1 MHMVRAA
8 CSSDDLE
15 SHLDRQVREFCAFAG
30 RSDDVPLL
38 ACEIAASVLAMC
50 ATLRRCERAG
60 IPDARLAAIVSPA
73 VELKLA
79 SPFFSRIRTWPRG
92 YAGDFETIEYLV
104 RGETS
109 ARDGGFAE
117 ALDRFLLAS
126 GMADQHRFK
135 VQAQADEIVAVCA
148 RGRQPRIL
156 VLGCGGGLDLLRARH
171 VIARSRARRV
181 LNDLDPEALALCR
194 ARVAAAGVE
203 PVLTT
208 ENCFVR
214 PSGVAALGPFDLV
227 VAGGVFDYVPTRL
240 LRRFLR
246 TASDRLLAPGGR
258 IFATNIVDGH
268 PYLSWMRHFGNWRL
282 IERTHDDLRLL
293 AHGLPLSVRVSL
305 DPTGLAWLARFDSA
319 IVPPCADSDEPAVP
333 GLVLEAWQ

>member
-1 MHMVRAA
+1 MMQAGT
-8 CSSDDLE
+8 SSIELE
-15 SHLDRQVREFCAFAG
+15 SQLDRQVREFCTFAG
-30 RSDDVPLL
+30 RRDEMPLL
-38 ACEIAASVLAMC
+38 ACEIAAAVLGMC

-73 VELKLA
+73 VELKRA

-109 ARDGGFAE
+109 ARDGGFGE

-135 VQAQADEIVAVCA
+135 VQAQADEIAAVCT
-148 RGRQPRIL
+148 RVRQPRIL
-156 VLGCGGGLDLLRARH
+156 VLGCGGGLDLLRSRH
-171 VIARSRARRV
+171 AVARSRARLV

-194 ARVAAAGVE
+194 TRVAGAGVE

-214 PSGVAALGPFDLV
+214 ASGVAALGPFDLV

-282 IERTHDDLRLL
+282 IERTHEELRLL
-293 AHGLPLSVRVSL
+293 AHGLPLSAHVSL

-319 IVPPCADSDEPAVP
+319 IVRADAETDEPSIP